1 MKTTLIVQLAPAFRL
16 DPQVVAEMSNSPV
29 VEGEMLVS
37 ATLCLLESVNV
48 LAALVAPTAVLAKV
62 ALAGVNVACTLPVPV
77 RDTLCGLP
85 AALSVML
92 SAPVRVPTCV
102 GVKVTLI
109 LQFLPAAKVLPQVLE
124 LTAKSPVVAMLEMF
138 STPVPVLDR
147 VTALAAEVFPITVL
161 ANVKDVG
168 DRVTTG

>member
-1 MKTTLIVQLAPAFRL
+1 M
-16 DPQVVAEMSNSPV
+16 
-29 VEGEMLVS
+29 
-37 ATLCLLESVNV
+37 
-48 LAALVAPTAVLAKV
+48 
-62 ALAGVNVACTLPVPV
+62 
-77 RDTLCGLP
+77 
-85 AALSVML
+85 
-92 SAPVRVPTCV
+92 
-102 GVKVTLI
+102 
-109 LQFLPAAKVLPQVLE
+109 QFLPAAKVLPQVLE